1 MSAIDPYI
9 LSGVIIVAQILA
21 IVVPLLVAVAYL
33 TYAERKVIGAI
44 QLRKGPRKQSCR
56 PARTSSSSS
65 SRQC

>member
-33 TYAERKVIGAI
+33 TYA
-44 QLRKGPRKQSCR
+44 
-56 PARTSSSSS
+56 
-65 SRQC
+65 